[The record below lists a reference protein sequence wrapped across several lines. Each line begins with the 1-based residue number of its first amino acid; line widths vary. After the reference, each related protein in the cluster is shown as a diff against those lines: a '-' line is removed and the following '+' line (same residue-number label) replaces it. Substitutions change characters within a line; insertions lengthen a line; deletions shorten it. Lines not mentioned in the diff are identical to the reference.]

1 MNRFILLLLSC
12 IVSFTY
18 AFPGASPDKK
28 ITVKVLDLKTRKPI
42 ENASVFVDIVRAGAA
57 DVTRQKKMT
66 DKNGE
71 CNVTVATGMDIGYT
85 LTARKDGYFNCFSK
99 DPESPLVSGKSFMSV
114 ISSPVTLYLTAD
126 SAHLRDYYYSITPH
140 MPVDTLVEQLKKD
153 RFSPS
158 TMFYLPDL
166 KWEEIPKLLKI
177 AKDTSKITKFTE
189 NPYSSIKL
197 EKCYLGV
204 FAMWLI
210 ESIRISEG
218 KTLVEPVKRFPSLNP
233 VIIDKARGES
243 VFSSFFINY
252 EMIEIA
258 FEAYAN
264 WWESYKNADPVQ
276 ACKINPLEKTGLSWG
291 ENSFSINR

>member
-1 MNRFILLLLSC
+1 MNRFILLIFLCVIALP
-12 IVSFTY
+12 V
-18 AFPGASPDKK
+18 ALAGSPAGKK
-28 ITVKVLDLKTRKPI
+28 ITVKVLDLKTRKPV
-42 ENASVFVDIVRAGAA
+42 ENATVSVDIVKAGVA
-57 DVTRQKKMT
+57 DVVTRKSLT
-66 DKNGE
+66 DKHGQ
-71 CNVTVATGMDIGYT
+71 CIFTVDTGMDIGYT
-85 LTARKDGYFNCFSK
+85 LTARKDGYFNCFTQ
-99 DPESPLVSGKSFMSV
+99 DPDSPLVSSKSFMSV

-140 MPVDTLVEQLKKD
+140 MHVDTLVAQLKND

-177 AKDTSKITKFTE
+177 AKDTSKITRFTE

-218 KTLVEPVKRFPSLNP
+218 KSYPEPVKRFPSLNP
-233 VIIDKARGES
+233 VIIEKSRGES

-258 FEAYAN
+258 YEAYAN
-264 WWESYKNADPVQ
+264 WYESYKNTDPVK
-276 ACKINPLEKTGLSWG
+276 ACQINPLERTGLTW
-291 ENSFSINR
+291 